1 MALLPLITLT
11 ADTTEFAEAITQA
24 KSLMSEVK

>member
-11 ADTTEFAEAITQA
+11 ADITEFAEAITQA
-24 KSLMSEVK
+24 QSLMGEVK

>member
-11 ADTTEFAEAITQA
+11 ADIKKFAEAITQA
-24 KSLMSEVK
+24 QSLMGEVK

>member
-11 ADTTEFAEAITQA
+11 ADITEFAEAITQTQ
-24 KSLMSEVK
+24 SLMSEVE

>member
-11 ADTTEFAEAITQA
+11 EDITEFAEEITQA
-24 KSLMSEVK
+24 QSLMDEVK

>member
-11 ADTTEFAEAITQA
+11 ADITDFVEAITQA
-24 KSLMSEVK
+24 ELLMDKVK